1 MAVVIHKGSVVR
13 TLQDGQ
19 YQAVRR
25 VLAREGEKFSI
36 KGDKMYIRTRSAMN
50 IVLAF

>member
-1 MAVVIHKGSVVR
+1 MAQVVFKGSVVR
-13 TLQDGQ
+13 TLPDGQ

-36 KGDKMYIRTRSAMN
+36 KGDKMYIRTKSAMY